1 MFRRCCR
8 RARRLIGTGCR
19 RVRKLIM
26 FGHYACVPCWDM
38 FRTCSE
44 EYRNNLLRAS
54 SCLVMDGAPVVEEGR
69 MRSLCFLNKIRT
81 CYNNVWFDV
90 LQVRS

>member
-1 MFRRCCR
+1 MFGIGCR
-8 RARRLIGTGCR
+8 RVRRLIGTGCR
-19 RVRKLIM
+19 RVRKPVVSR
-26 FGHYACVPCWDM
+26 HNRRVPCWDM

-44 EYRNNLLRAS
+44 GYRNNLLRAS
-54 SCLVMDGAPVVEEGR
+54 SCLAMEGAPVVDEGR

-90 LQVRS
+90 LQVGS